1 MGDGRAEGLSAI
13 EDERQTAISL
23 IPDADGMH
31 VHIFESLQLEVSCVG
46 DLLYLGGPNRVL
58 LSFNNM

>member
-1 MGDGRAEGLSAI
+1 MGDGRVEGLSAI

-31 VHIFESLQLEVSCVG
+31 VHIFESLKLEVSYIGELAIGSHVKKG
-46 DLLYLGGPNRVL
+46 VDSKN
-58 LSFNNM
+58 

>member
-31 VHIFESLQLEVSCVG
+31 VHIFESLKLEVSYIG
-46 DLLYLGGPNRVL
+46 NLLYAFSRAESV
-58 LSFNNM
+58 